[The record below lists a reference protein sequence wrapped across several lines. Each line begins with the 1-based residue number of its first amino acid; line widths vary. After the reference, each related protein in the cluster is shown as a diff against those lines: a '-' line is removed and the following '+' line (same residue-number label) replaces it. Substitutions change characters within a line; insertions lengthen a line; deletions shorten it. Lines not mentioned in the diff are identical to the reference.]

1 MKKFSKMFFKKLKL
15 ELTAMLWWVLIISV
29 SAVISLS
36 AVILLNQ
43 FGLISIPI
51 AIVIFVVCIT
61 FVDTL
66 EEYIKNKKGK

>member
-43 FGLISIPI
+43 FGVISIPI